1 MYLMSA
7 PSQPALQPRR
17 SRYRKPVLRSHGRL
31 SDLTRVVGGP
41 AGNTDNNP
49 DMGANMKTEL

>member
-1 MYLMSA
+1 MSA
-7 PSQPALQPRR
+7 PSQPSSSPRR
-17 SRYRKPVLRSHGRL
+17 LRYRKPALRLHGRL

-41 AGNTDNNP
+41 EGNTDNNP